1 MRQNKIG
8 NFFLAILPL
17 LIGLMVQIF
26 ASIAGM
32 FLYMVIN
39 RENINVLIDQIGYMN
54 AITEVSMNFVQEYAI
69 HLSFVCAAIMLLI
82 CFIWYQKLCK
92 REVKVPL
99 RQVFQ
104 GKRVLGIVVLAIGFQ
119 VTVNIIM
126 SIFMSI
132 VPEFFEEY
140 EMMMELLDDNNAV
153 ILSFFYAAIFGPISE
168 EYFFRGVVQKH
179 FKRAVPVVFAV
190 VLQALLFGIY
200 HMNWVQGIYAFFVGI
215 VMGYIMERTKSI
227 ATTILFHITFNFSS
241 YVITWMITEEMAQL
255 PIVNIVFVV
264 VGIAFLGLGGWL
276 LEKSFHKENKSSK
289 LML

>member
-69 HLSFVCAAIMLLI
+69 HLSFLCAAIMLLI

-255 PIVNIVFVV
+255 PIVNILFVV

>member
-255 PIVNIVFVV
+255 PIVNILFVV